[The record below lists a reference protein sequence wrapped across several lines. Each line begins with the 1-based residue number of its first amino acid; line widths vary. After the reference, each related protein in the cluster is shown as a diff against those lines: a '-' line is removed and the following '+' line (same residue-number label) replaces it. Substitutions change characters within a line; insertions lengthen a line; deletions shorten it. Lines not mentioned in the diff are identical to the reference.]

1 MTDHLSFEQL
11 SDLEDGVL
19 DAVEAALARAHLTA
33 CAPCAAGKAA
43 ITALGAAASALPRD
57 IAPPDDL
64 WTDIRREVAVRNTIP
79 RGGMRGW
86 SLPRLAAAAVF
97 VAVVSSGATVV
108 ALRTNRIGAA
118 SGYDATSDIRR
129 PPPASTSAV
138 VTSPAPDA
146 PELPARLASTER
158 AYTRSAAALQ
168 RMLDERRDSLAPS
181 TVATVE
187 RSLRVADSAIAEARA
202 ALAHDP
208 ANRAL
213 VALFASNYERKIDLL
228 RRATELAPRT

>member
-97 VAVVSSGATVV
+97 VAVVSSGATVM
-108 ALRTNRIGAA
+108 ALRANRIGAA
-118 SGYDATSDIRR
+118 SGSDATSDIRR
-129 PPPASTSAV
+129 PPPASAD

-146 PELPARLASTER
+146 LALPARLASTER
-158 AYTRSAAALQ
+158 AYTRSAAVLQ
-168 RMLDERRDSLAPS
+168 RTLDERRDSLAPS